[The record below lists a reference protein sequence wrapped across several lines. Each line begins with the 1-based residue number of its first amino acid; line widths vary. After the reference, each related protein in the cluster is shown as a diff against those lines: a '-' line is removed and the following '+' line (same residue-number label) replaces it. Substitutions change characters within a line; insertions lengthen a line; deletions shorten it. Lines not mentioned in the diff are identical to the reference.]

1 MKLASKDPGEPW
13 ILKDHDPAPYYFRRN
28 VVMIGDA
35 AHAITPFAGNGAAQ
49 AFEDSLTMLELLKE
63 VKDLSQ
69 IPKAFEAFDAIR
81 RPRSQKVVEL
91 SRMFGS
97 LYAFME
103 EGVGDDL
110 NEIRKRMAESGALMS
125 DANLQEQNEEALR
138 YFRKLLQ
145 KSHF

>member
-1 MKLASKDPGEPW
+1 
-13 ILKDHDPAPYYFRRN
+13 
-28 VVMIGDA
+28 MIGDA
-35 AHAITPFAGNGAAQ
+35 AHAITPFAGNGASQ

-63 VKDLSQ
+63 VKDVSQ
-69 IPKAFEAFDAIR
+69 IPKAFQAFDAIR

-125 DANLQEQNEEALR
+125 DADLQEQNQEALR
-138 YFRKLLQ
+138 YFRKLL
-145 KSHF
+145 